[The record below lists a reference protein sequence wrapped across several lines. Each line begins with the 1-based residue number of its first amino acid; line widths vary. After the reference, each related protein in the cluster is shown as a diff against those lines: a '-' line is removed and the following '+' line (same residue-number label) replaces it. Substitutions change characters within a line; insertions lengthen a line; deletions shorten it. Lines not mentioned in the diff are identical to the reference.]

1 MIKFLWTFNEEEM
14 PLELSL
20 ATENINREIKAVKDP
35 QGKLHQSLIFSTS
48 LTTDDINNPLFEV
61 FNFNKQ
67 HKNFKLTVQILAK
80 ENILEEYIFNLTPQV
95 EYSER
100 FDNNAL
106 QYITRLTFREVN
118 GGNLNVDSN

>member
-35 QGKLHQSLIFSTS
+35 QGKLYQSLIFSTS

-67 HKNFKLTVQILAK
+67 HKNFKLTIQILAK
-80 ENILEEYIFNLTPQV
+80 ENILEEYIFNPTPQV

>member
-20 ATENINREIKAVKDP
+20 TAENINREIKAIRDP
-35 QGKLHQSLIFSTS
+35 QRELHQSLIFSTF

-67 HKNFKLTVQILAK
+67 HKSFRLNIQILEK
-80 ENILEEYIFNLTPQV
+80 ENILEEYVFNPTPQV

-100 FDNNAL
+100 FDHNAL
-106 QYITRLTFREVN
+106 QYITKLTFRETD
-118 GGNLNVDSN
+118 GGNLNANSN

>member
-1 MIKFLWTFNEEEM
+1 MIKFLWMFNEGEM

-20 ATENINREIKAVKDP
+20 AAENINREIKAVKNP
-35 QGKLHQSLIFSTS
+35 QGELHQSLIFSTS

-67 HKNFKLTVQILAK
+67 HRNFKLIVQILAK
-80 ENILEEYIFNLTPQV
+80 ENILEEYIFNPAPQV

-106 QYITRLTFREVN
+106 QYITRLTFREAN
-118 GGNLNVDSN
+118 GGSLNVDSN

>member
-35 QGKLHQSLIFSTS
+35 QGKLYQSLIFSTS

-80 ENILEEYIFNLTPQV
+80 ENILEEYIFNPTPQV